1 MKKTLLLA
9 VAMTAITVIHAQ
21 GIQFATGSWEEILKE
36 AGRQNKIVFVDA
48 YTTWCGPC
56 KMMDRNTFSRKDVGE
71 FFNTNFIN
79 AKIDMEKG
87 EGPALA
93 EHYSVRA
100 YPTFLFVDAE
110 GTLVYRTLGYQEGS
124 MFIENA
130 QKALDPLN
138 TLSGMERRFKSGDRD
153 PDFLR
158 RYTEVL
164 SANMDGSHNEV
175 METYL
180 QTQTDLGTNENMEFV
195 LRYAE
200 DPNTA
205 AFEHIFKN
213 RKAYEEMFGEGA
225 VLQKIQRAAIE
236 SLGDGVNEMTPE
248 AIVNNLSRF
257 FQTRCPDIADK
268 LSTEMAMS
276 IYRMT
281 GNGELYGKAV
291 SERFD
296 KFPSDDFM
304 ELNEAAWG
312 VYEMVDNDKVLI
324 KKALQWA
331 LKSVSIQSEYFN
343 NDTVAALYYK
353 LGEKKNAMKYA
364 KTAIAIAKKNN
375 EDASGTEELLTLI
388 KAM

>member
-1 MKKTLLLA
+1 MRKTLMLA
-9 VAMTAITVIHAQ
+9 VTLATVTSIQSQ

-36 AGRQNKIVFVDA
+36 AGRQNKIIFVDA

-56 KMMDRNTFSRKDVGE
+56 KMMDRNTFSRKDVGD
-71 FFNTNFIN
+71 FFNANFIN

-87 EGPALA
+87 EGPSIA
-93 EHYSVRA
+93 EQYSVRA

-130 QKALDPLN
+130 QKALDPAN
-138 TLSGMERRFKSGDRD
+138 SLSGMEKRYKSGDRD

-164 SANMDGSHNEV
+164 SANMNGSHNEV
-175 METYL
+175 VEEYL
-180 QTQTDLGTNENMEFV
+180 KTQTDLGTEENMEFV

-200 DPNTA
+200 DPNSP

-213 RKAYEEMFGEGA
+213 RKAYEEMFGEGM
-225 VLQKIQRAAIE
+225 VMQKIQRAAIE
-236 SLGDGVNEMTPE
+236 TLGDDVNEMTPE
-248 AIVNNLSRF
+248 AIVNKLGEF
-257 FQTRCPDIADK
+257 FQEKCPDVADK
-268 LSTEMAMS
+268 LSAEMAMS

-281 GNGELYGKAV
+281 GNGDLYGKTAV
-291 SERFD
+291 ELYE
-296 KFPSDDFM
+296 KYPTDDYM

-312 VYEMVDNDKVLI
+312 IYEMVDDKTML

-364 KTAIAIAKKNN
+364 KLAIAIAKKND
-375 EDASGTEELLTLI
+375 EDASGTEELLTKI